1 MTPEIMTLLMFV
13 GILVGVF
20 MGFPIAFTLS
30 GLGVIFGFIGWGDT
44 VISLLGSKG
53 FAVMT
58 NYTYVAI
65 PLFVFMGC
73 MLNSS
78 GVADTAFEVLAQW
91 LRKVKG
97 GLGIATCILCII
109 FAACTGV
116 VGASVTTMG
125 LLVLG
130 PMIAQGYKKSL
141 ATGVVAA
148 GGTLGILIPPSIMLV
163 VFGPIAGV
171 SVVQLFES
179 AFAPG
184 IVLGLAYAL
193 FIIIV
198 GRVKKD
204 MIPDPVPDE
213 HYEKKYTIAQGLKCF
228 VPFILLILCVLGSI
242 FFGIAAPTEAAGL
255 GALGSIIIA
264 ALYRTCTLKNLKD
277 AAISTLQ
284 TSAMVMYVAF
294 GANMFTG
301 VFFGVGGKG
310 VVAHTLAS
318 VGLGAT
324 GTLVLVLVIVFLL
337 GMLIDWLGILLI
349 VIPIFMPILTDF
361 GYDPLWVSM
370 VIIVLLQTSFL
381 SPPFAY
387 ALFYVKGVSPPGVTI
402 GDIYRGVVPFI
413 CIQLIV
419 LMLCIF
425 IPDFVTFMPKLLAEH
440 AVAG

>member
-1 MTPEIMTLLMFV
+1 MSPEIIVALMFV
-13 GILVGVF
+13 GVLVGVF

-30 GLGVIFGFIGWGDT
+30 GLGVLFGFIGWGDT
-44 VISLLGSKG
+44 VLSLLGSKG

-73 MLNSS
+73 MLNHS
-78 GVADTAFEVLAQW
+78 GVADTSFEVLNEW

-97 GLGIATCILCII
+97 GLGIATVILCVI

-130 PMIAQGYKKSL
+130 PMISKGYNKGL

-171 SVVQLFES
+171 SVVELFES
-179 AFAPG
+179 AVPPG
-184 IVLGLAYAL
+184 LLLGLAYGVYV
-193 FIIIV
+193 FVI

-204 MIPDPVPDE
+204 MVPDVIPE
-213 HYEKKYTIAQGLKCF
+213 ANYVRKFTLAQGLACF
-228 VPFILLILCVLGSI
+228 VPFIALIFIVLGSI
-242 FFGIAAPTEAAGL
+242 FFGVAAPTEAAAI

-264 ALYRTCTLKNLKD
+264 AAYKKCTWSALKSAALETLKT
-277 AAISTLQ
+277 ST
-284 TSAMVMYVAF
+284 MVMFVAF

-301 VFFGVGGKG
+301 VFFAVGGKRI
-310 VVAHTLAS
+310 VSDTLAGI
-318 VGLGAT
+318 GLGAT
-324 GTLVLVLVIVFLL
+324 GTLILVLVIVFLL

-361 GYDPLWVSM
+361 GFDPLWISM

-387 ALFYVKGVSPPGVTI
+387 ALFYVKGVAPPEVKIT
-402 GDIYRGVVPFI
+402 DIYKGVVPFI
-413 CIQLIV
+413 AIQLVV
-419 LMLCIF
+419 LIICIAF
-425 IPDFVTFMPKLLAEH
+425 PNFVTFLPALMAK
-440 AVAG
+440 

>member
-1 MTPEIMTLLMFV
+1 MTAELMTLLMFI

-30 GLGVIFGFIGWGDT
+30 GLGVLFGFIGWGDT
-44 VISLLGSKG
+44 VLSLLGSKG

-130 PMIAQGYKKSL
+130 PMISKGYSKSL
-141 ATGVVAA
+141 STGLVAA

-163 VFGPIAGV
+163 VFGPIAGI

-179 AFAPG
+179 AFVPG
-184 IVLGLAYAL
+184 ITLGICYAL
-193 FIIIV
+193 YVIII
-198 GRVKKD
+198 GKVKPGV
-204 MIPDPVPDE
+204 IPDVVADE
-213 HYEKKYTIAQGLKCF
+213 HYEKKFTLLQGLKCF

-255 GALGSIIIA
+255 GALGSILIA
-264 ALYRTCTLKNLKD
+264 ALYKTCTWKNLKD
-277 AAISTLQ
+277 AAISTLE

-301 VFFGVGGKG
+301 VFFGVGGKN
-310 VVAHTLAS
+310 VVANTLAS
-318 VGLGAT
+318 IGMGPTA
-324 GTLVLVLVIVFLL
+324 TLVLVLVIVFLL

-349 VIPIFMPILTDF
+349 VIPIFMPILTGF
-361 GYDPLWVSM
+361 GYDPLWISM

-387 ALFYVKGVSPPGVTI
+387 ALFYVKGVAPEGVTI

-413 CIQLIV
+413 LIQLAV
-419 LMLCIF
+419 LMICIF
-425 IPDFVTFMPKLLAEH
+425 VPEFVTFMPDLLAQ
-440 AVAG
+440 

>member
-1 MTPEIMTLLMFV
+1 MFV

-116 VGASVTTMG
+116 V
-125 LLVLG
+125 
-130 PMIAQGYKKSL
+130 
-141 ATGVVAA
+141 AA
-148 GGTLGILIPPSIMLV
+148 GGTLDILIPPSIMLV

>member
-1 MTPEIMTLLMFV
+1 MTPEIMTGLMFI

-30 GLGVIFGFIGWGDT
+30 GLGVLFGFLGWGNT

-78 GVADTAFEVLAQW
+78 GVADKAFDVLAEW

-97 GLGIATCILCII
+97 GLGIATTILCII

-130 PMIAQGYKKSL
+130 PMIAQGYSKRL
-141 ATGVVAA
+141 ATGLVAA

-171 SVVQLFES
+171 SVVQLFMA
-179 AFAPG
+179 AFVPG
-184 IVLGLAYAL
+184 ITLGLAYAVYV
-193 FIIIV
+193 IILGKV
-198 GRVKKD
+198 SKTA
-204 MIPDPVPDE
+204 IPDVIPDE
-213 HYEKKYTIAQGLKCF
+213 HYVKKYSLAEGLKTF
-228 VPFILLILCVLGSI
+228 VPFILLILFVLGSI
-242 FFGIAAPTEAAGL
+242 FFGIAAPTEAAGI
-255 GALGSIIIA
+255 GALGSILIA
-264 ALYRTCTLKNLKD
+264 AMYKTCTWANLKD
-277 AAISTLQ
+277 AALSTLR

-294 GANMFTG
+294 GANLFTG
-301 VFFGVGGKG
+301 VFFGVGGKN
-310 VVAHTLAS
+310 VVASTLAGF
-318 VGLGAT
+318 GLGAT
-324 GTLVLVLVIVFLL
+324 GTLILVLVIVFLL

-349 VIPIFMPILTDF
+349 VIPIFMPILVDF
-361 GYDPLWVSM
+361 GFSPLWVSM

-387 ALFYVKGVSPPGVTI
+387 ALFYVKGVSPEGVTI

-413 CIQLIV
+413 ILQLIV
-419 LMLCIF
+419 LLICIIF
-425 IPDFVTFMPKLLAEH
+425 PKFVTFVPDMLSAS
-440 AVAG
+440 AS